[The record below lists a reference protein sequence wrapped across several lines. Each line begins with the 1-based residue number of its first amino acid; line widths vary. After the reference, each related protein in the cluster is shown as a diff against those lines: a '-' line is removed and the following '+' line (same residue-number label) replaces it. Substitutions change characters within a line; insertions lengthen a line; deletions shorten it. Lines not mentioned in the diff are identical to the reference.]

1 MRGKQGFIN
10 LIAFYNE
17 MTSLMNETRAEGVVY
32 IDFSKGFDSISHN
45 VVIDKLR
52 KYRLDK

>member
-1 MRGKQGFIN
+1 MSGKQCFIN
-10 LIAFYNE
+10 LMAFYNE
-17 MTSLMNETRAEGVVY
+17 MTSLMNETRAVGVVY

-45 VVIDKLR
+45 IVIDKLT

>member
-17 MTSLMNETRAEGVVY
+17 MTSLMNETREEDVVY